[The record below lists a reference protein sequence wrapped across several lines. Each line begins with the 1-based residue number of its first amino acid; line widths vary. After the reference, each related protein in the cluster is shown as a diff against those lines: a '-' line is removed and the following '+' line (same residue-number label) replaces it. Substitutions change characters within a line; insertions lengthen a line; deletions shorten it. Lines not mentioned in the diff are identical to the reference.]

1 LGAAIHIL
9 LVHQNFPGQF
19 RELAPAWLASG
30 HRVSA
35 VGSAPWS
42 CDPGHRL
49 AGLAYFPYA
58 CPAHRWRPQVLAVHL
73 QRLAQQ
79 EQLRPDVV
87 IVHSG
92 WGEAIPIKDIWPHTS
107 LVVYPE
113 LWGSAQALGDGFDPL
128 QPPLE
133 RDALRQIRLQNRRS
147 AYALQCSDAAVA
159 PTPFQR
165 NSFPSPW
172 RERIQ
177 VIHEGV
183 DCHQLNPD
191 PAAMVL
197 LPNGLLLDRCD
208 RVITYVSRQFEPLRG
223 LRTFLAALPPLLDRD
238 PRLQVVMVG
247 GTGPGYGLHASH
259 PDGHLARELARL
271 PADLDHSR
279 LHRLGPLPYSQLR
292 SLLQISTAHV
302 YLTYPYTLSWS
313 VLEAM
318 ACGAP
323 VVGNHSGPLDE
334 VITDGQNGLLV
345 DFNSTDQLVEAL
357 TRLLADPPLGQRL
370 GLAGRRTVQ
379 ERFSLTQ
386 ALERYEALFRE
397 LSAAAG

>member
-1 LGAAIHIL
+1 MHIL

-19 RELAPAWLASG
+19 RDLAPAWLACG

-35 VGSAPWS
+35 IGSAPWS
-42 CDPGHRL
+42 GDASHRL

-92 WGEAIPIKDIWPHTS
+92 WGEAIPIKDIWPHAS

-128 QPPLE
+128 QAPLGS
-133 RDALRQIRLQNRRS
+133 DALREIRLQNTRS
-147 AYALQCSDAAVA
+147 AYALQRSDAAVA
-159 PTPFQR
+159 PTAFQR

-183 DCHQLNPD
+183 DCDQLYPD

-223 LRTFLAALPPLLDRD
+223 LHTFLAALPPLLEQD
-238 PRLQVVMVG
+238 PRLQVVMAG
-247 GTGPGYGLHASH
+247 GAGPGYGPSAPH
-259 PDGHLARELARL
+259 PDGHLAQQLARL
-271 PADLDHSR
+271 PDHFDHSR
-279 LHRLGPLPYSQLR
+279 LHRVGPLPYAQFR
-292 SLLQISTAHV
+292 SLLQISSAHV

-323 VVGNHSGPLDE
+323 VVGNHTGPLDD
-334 VITDGQNGLLV
+334 VITDGENGLLV
-345 DFNSTDQLVEAL
+345 DFTSPAQLTDAL
-357 TRLLADPPLGQRL
+357 QGLLSDPPLGQRL
-370 GLAGRRTVQ
+370 SQAGRQTVL
-379 ERFSLTQ
+379 ENYSL
-386 ALERYEALFRE
+386 ALSLKRYEQLFSQ
-397 LSAAAG
+397 LLA

>member
-1 LGAAIHIL
+1 MGAAIHIL

-223 LRTFLAALPPLLDRD
+223 LHTFLAALPPLLEQD
-238 PRLQVVMVG
+238 PRLQVVMAG
-247 GTGPGYGLHASH
+247 GAGPGYGPSAPH
-259 PDGHLARELARL
+259 PHGHLAQQLARL
-271 PADLDHSR
+271 PDHFDHSR
-279 LHRLGPLPYSQLR
+279 LHRVGPLPYPQFR
-292 SLLQISTAHV
+292 SLLQISSAHV

-323 VVGNHSGPLDE
+323 VVGNHTGPLDD
-334 VITDGQNGLLV
+334 VITDGENGLLV
-345 DFNSTDQLVEAL
+345 DFTSPAELTEAL
-357 TRLLADPPLGQRL
+357 QRLLIDVPLRERL
-370 GLAGRRTVQ
+370 SQAGRRTVL
-379 ERFSLTQ
+379 ENYSL
-386 ALERYEALFRE
+386 ALSLQRYEQLFSQ
-397 LSAAAG
+397 LLG

>member
-1 LGAAIHIL
+1 MGAAIHIL

-223 LRTFLAALPPLLDRD
+223 LHTFLAALPPLLEQD
-238 PRLQVVMVG
+238 PRLQVVMAG
-247 GTGPGYGLHASH
+247 GAGPGYGTSAPH
-259 PDGHLARELARL
+259 PDGHLAQQLARL
-271 PADLDHSR
+271 PDHFDHSR
-279 LHRLGPLPYSQLR
+279 LHRVGPLPYAQFR
-292 SLLQISTAHV
+292 SLLQISSAHV

-323 VVGNHSGPLDE
+323 VVGNHTGPLDD
-334 VITDGQNGLLV
+334 VITDGENGLLV
-345 DFNSTDQLVEAL
+345 DFTSPAELTEAL
-357 TRLLADPPLGQRL
+357 QRLLIDVPLRQRL
-370 GLAGRRTVQ
+370 SQAGRRTVL
-379 ERFSLTQ
+379 ENHSL
-386 ALERYEALFRE
+386 ALSLQRYEQLFSQ
-397 LSAAAG
+397 LLG